1 MNPKSILRWLT
12 LVTMFALLVILL
24 WNIFAPLNSDQMV
37 IRIKKGDNAAAIGK
51 KLKQNRIIRSASL
64 FKALASLRGT
74 DRLLIAGT
82 YTLGGNN
89 SLYRTLK
96 LLEEGNVSAVKVS
109 IPEGFSLHKTLQRIE
124 KSGLASYEELDALAR
139 DSLFVERL
147 TGFHA
152 PSLEG
157 FLYPETYHFDLGSTP
172 ADILKQM
179 TSQFFSQV
187 RAAGL
192 EPARIPEF
200 YQLLIL
206 ASIVEKEST
215 FEDERPLVA
224 SVMRNRLEA
233 GMRLASCPTVD
244 YVLER
249 QGVKK
254 PVLSLQ
260 DTQIQSPYNTYR
272 NFGLPPSP
280 ICNPGVSSLK
290 AALNPAKT
298 DFFYFVA
305 DRKGRNDFS
314 ATAEEHLRK
323 AASYKRAEW
332 E

>member
-1 MNPKSILRWLT
+1 MHPKSLLRWLSLAT
-12 LVTMFALLVILL
+12 ILALLVILL
-24 WNIFAPLNSDQMV
+24 WSIFAPLNSDQMV
-37 IRIKKGDNAAAIGK
+37 IRIKNGDNAASIGR
-51 KLKQNRIIRSASL
+51 KLKQNRIIRSAGL

-89 SLYRTLK
+89 SLYRTLQ
-96 LLEEGNVSAVKVS
+96 LLEQGNISAVKVS
-109 IPEGFSLHKTLQRIE
+109 IPEGLSLHKTLQRVE
-124 KSGLASYEELDALAR
+124 KSGLASYGELDALAR
-139 DSLFVERL
+139 DTLFVERL
-147 TGFHA
+147 TGFKA
-152 PSLEG
+152 ASLEG
-157 FLYPETYHFDLGSTP
+157 FLYPETYHFDLSSTP
-172 ADILKQM
+172 AEILKQM
-179 TSQFFSQV
+179 ASQFFSQV

-192 EPARIPEF
+192 EPARIPDF
-200 YQLLIL
+200 YELLIL

-254 PVLSLQ
+254 PVLALQ

-272 NFGLPPSP
+272 NFGLPPGP
-280 ICNPGVSSLK
+280 ICNPSVSSLK

-314 ATAEEHLRK
+314 SSGEEHLRK